1 MPNSPTEKVVLA
13 IIVENNAGVLGK
25 ISMLFGRRGF
35 NIDSLTV
42 SATND
47 PNVSRITITTQGAKN
62 IIDQVIMQTEKLIE
76 VLAVHREDLA
86 ETIQRELLLVK
97 ISTNEK
103 ERSQLLE
110 ICQIYKGSIVDLTK
124 DSLIIEL
131 TGKPSKIDAFLE
143 VLSSYSIIE
152 FCRTGVTAIDR
163 GSNAIEYPKHENHRA

>member
-47 PNVSRITITTQGAKN
+47 PNVSRITITTQGAQN
-62 IIDQVIMQTEKLIE
+62 IIDQVIHQTKKLIE
-76 VLAVHREDLA
+76 VLAVHRQDVTES
-86 ETIQRELLLVK
+86 IQRELLLVK
-97 ISTNEK
+97 IATTEK

-110 ICQIYKGSIVDLTK
+110 ICQIYKGSVVDLTK

-143 VLSSYSIIE
+143 IMDAYSITE
-152 FCRTGVTAIDR
+152 FCRTGVTAIER
-163 GSNAIEYPKHENHRA
+163 GPDAIEYPKHENHRA